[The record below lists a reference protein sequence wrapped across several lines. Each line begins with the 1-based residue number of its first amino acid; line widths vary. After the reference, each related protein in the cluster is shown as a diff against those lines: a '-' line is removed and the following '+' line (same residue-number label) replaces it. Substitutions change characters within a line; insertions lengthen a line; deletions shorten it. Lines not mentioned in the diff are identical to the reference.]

1 MSRQTYKPLQLLL
14 LLLITYLTHIK
25 ADNHTGTNT
34 STNTNTNTVRLHR
47 DTTEEESS
55 CVYHDSC
62 HSCTLSYGCHWC
74 EFDHMCHAKGSI
86 YGCFAGVEDC
96 PALSPTTDG
105 DSADSADED
114 VPDEPEDQSC
124 FALKTCGECSG
135 TYTCHWCE
143 HDNACHLKGS
153 LYGCLNGVSCYN
165 NDRCQRKEPES
176 VAVDIFPLPESS
188 PDTAIT
194 WTEFIGVICFAV
206 GGLLGITCL
215 FCSAGIAKDV
225 YEDFTL
231 LTQTTATHFPQ
242 YATARAIPIG
252 SSPISHSPRSP
263 KQRFSEM
270 TSMINNE
277 RKLYVT
283 DGDDEEDDH
292 GYDYDLL
299 LSDADEVL
307 SVHEQPLLQESAE
320 SSSRKCKKIDFLY
333 GCCRLFY
340 LLAAAVIVLTAA
352 GFIAFYP
359 QYPEYNVCSDEMD
372 WKSIVDGMTSI
383 KMEASFQVLISVEN
397 RNKLDA
403 VIDQGS
409 GSFKH
414 DGVHVGTFEMPAGV
428 TLQRMAITD
437 YLVNINITPDKWQ
450 ALELTSE
457 YYKGTLKFLVEAEI
471 DITIPA
477 LGGYTFQSNI
487 SNYMIHVGDAMS
499 DRHLCACQSWKQT
512 DE

>member
-1 MSRQTYKPLQLLL
+1 MIRRTTTIILSLLCTLTLASYPKLRTNNSRV
-14 LLLITYLTHIK
+14 
-25 ADNHTGTNT
+25 DN
-34 STNTNTNTVRLHR
+34 
-47 DTTEEESS
+47 TEDSSSS
-55 CVYHDSC
+55 CAYHDSC
-62 HSCTLSYGCHWC
+62 ESCTTSYGCHWC
-74 EFDHMCHAKGSI
+74 EFDRMCHTKGSV
-86 YGCFAGVEDC
+86 YGCLAGVEDC
-96 PALSPTTDG
+96 PAGGDG
-105 DSADSADED
+105 DQDSSSSDGD

-165 NDRCQRKEPES
+165 NDRCQRKEPEP
-176 VAVDIFPLPESS
+176 VEVDIFPLPGSS

-194 WTEFIGVICFAV
+194 WTQFIGIICLAV
-206 GGLLGITCL
+206 GGLMGATCL
-215 FCSAGIAKDV
+215 FCSAGIAKDI
-225 YEDFTL
+225 YEDFTIL
-231 LTQTTATHFPQ
+231 AQTTTI
-242 YATARAIPIG
+242 ARAVPVAG
-252 SSPISHSPRSP
+252 PNNQFSNSPVSP

-270 TSMINNE
+270 TTMINNE
-277 RKLYVT
+277 RKQYVM
-283 DGDDEEDDH
+283 DEGDDDDDH

-307 SVHEQPLLQESAE
+307 SVHEPLLPENSNRRA
-320 SSSRKCKKIDFLY
+320 KCIGCKKVDFLY
-333 GCCRLFY
+333 GCCRVFY
-340 LLAAAVIVLTAA
+340 LLAAAIFVLSAA

-397 RNKLDA
+397 RNKLDLI
-403 VIDQGS
+403 IDQGS
-409 GSFKH
+409 GSLKH
-414 DGVHVGTFEMPAGV
+414 DGVYVGTFEIPPGV

-450 ALELTSE
+450 ALELSSE
-457 YYKGTLKFLVEAEI
+457 YYKGTLQFLLEAEI
-471 DITIPA
+471 DVTIPA
-477 LGGYTFQSNI
+477 LGGYTYQSQI

-499 DRHLCACQSWKQT
+499 DRHLCACQSWT
-512 DE
+512 STNDLSSIVVE